1 MESFGP
7 YSLIRHIATGG
18 MGELHLAE
26 RPGIAGFS
34 KRLVVKRIR
43 AVLADDPSFTRS
55 FLDEGRVAALIDH
68 SNIVQVYDMGE
79 VDGILYLAMEHVAG
93 KDLGSLIERAAP
105 LDLGTAL
112 HVLCYLC
119 EGLHYAHNVVGLDGQ
134 PLGLVHRDI
143 NPTNVLISFNGAVKL
158 ADFGIAKVVMENRE
172 QTQTGVIKGKFG
184 YMAPEQAGGTGIDH
198 RCDIYSLGLLLFE
211 MTTGEQAV
219 EGETDQAKLFAALDG
234 RIRRPRDLDP
244 AYPEDLERIYELA
257 TAMKPE
263 DRFSSVEELHKR
275 LLEFQMHQR
284 LTCSAGLLGQ
294 LMKRVFPDA
303 WQQHQSESGGGGGGL
318 QPLPSIIPDLA
329 DPIDE
334 EEPTALHTAGAS
346 GFPRT
351 DERDLLESALLE
363 IEDDGP
369 TNPSLPLLTELPD
382 DGPTTAGEAP
392 RPSAATLPLPQLFD
406 DGATILDQ
414 PAHLA
419 APQTAAPVP
428 PVPPTIPDLLKP
440 PASSGSRYDD
450 LAPEDE
456 LEDELGLE
464 DDPEHDD
471 STIQKAFG
479 GGQMRSLLEIEATD
493 PRDDAS
499 EPMLKPRVAPDA
511 LRRLAQELELLK
523 EAPPQQHGRGGG
535 RGIWIGLI
543 ILLVLGGGGAAA
555 FLLLDPIA
563 WFSRLAGATGVTD
576 SDATVAVA
584 PVPDGPAPTTAPNP
598 TPAPNPTTTPL
609 DAAGVAVE
617 RARDASPAATKTDTS
632 AMGELRLTVTPSVDV
647 TWKGRKLGRTPLKV
661 PMPMGGHRILLKQP
675 RLNIALPRGLRIRA
689 GQATVIN
696 WTLRKGSLAIT
707 EPPST
712 QVQINGVMRG
722 TTPLK
727 LELYEGIYRVNLP
740 DVWPR
745 TRRFVVR
752 PGQTTTV
759 GPP

>member
-1 MESFGP
+1 METFGP

-43 AVLADDPSFTRS
+43 TALATDSSFTRS

-79 VDGILYLAMEHVAG
+79 VDGILYLAMEYVAG
-93 KDLGSLIERAAP
+93 RDLGSLIERAAP
-105 LDLGTAL
+105 LDLATAV
-112 HVLCYLC
+112 HVLCCLC
-119 EGLHYAHNVVGLDGQ
+119 EGLQYAHNVVGPDGR

-172 QTQTGVIKGKFG
+172 QTRTGVIKGKFG

-234 RIRRPRDLDP
+234 HTRNPRDLDP
-244 AYPEDLERIYELA
+244 AYPPELERIYDVA
-257 TAMKPE
+257 TAMRPE
-263 DRFSSVEELHKR
+263 DRFSSVHELHLR
-275 LLEFQMHQR
+275 LLEFQMHMR
-284 LTCSAGLLGQ
+284 LASSAALLGQ
-294 LMKRVFPDA
+294 LMKRVFPA
-303 WQQHQSESGGGGGGL
+303 EWREHQSERRDGGGL
-318 QPLPSIIPDLA
+318 QPLPSIIPD
-329 DPIDE
+329 
-334 EEPTALHTAGAS
+334 PTAEIDDEGPTARHTTGVS
-346 GFPRT
+346 GFSRT
-351 DERDLLESALLE
+351 ADRSPVEAALLQ

-369 TNPSLPLLTELPD
+369 TDPGLPQLPELTELPD
-382 DGPTTAGEAP
+382 DGPTTAEVAPPEEAP
-392 RPSAATLPLPQLFD
+392 RAYAATVPLPELFD
-406 DGATILDQ
+406 DGATILDNQ
-414 PAHLA
+414 PIHLTNQLA
-419 APQTAAPVP
+419 APPVAPAPPTPP
-428 PVPPTIPDLLKP
+428 PVEPDLLRP
-440 PASSGSRYDD
+440 PASSRATS
-450 LAPEDE
+450 EDPAR
-456 LEDELGLE
+456 ED
-464 DDPEHDD
+464 
-471 STIQKAFG
+471 
-479 GGQMRSLLEIEATD
+479 EIEASN

-499 EPMLKPRVAPDA
+499 EPMIKPRVAPDA
-511 LRRLAQELELLK
+511 LRRLEQELDLHE
-523 EAPPQQHGRGGG
+523 EAPPPRPGRGGG

-543 ILLVLGGGGAAA
+543 VLLLLGGGGAAA
-555 FLLLDPIA
+555 FIFLDPIS
-563 WFSRLAGATGVTD
+563 WIGGSRPARATGAADAATGTTD
-576 SDATVAVA
+576 AATSTAA
-584 PVPDGPAPTTAPNP
+584 RPVSDGPTPTQGTP
-598 TPAPNPTTTPL
+598 TSTPL
-609 DAAGVAVE
+609 DAAAAPVA
-617 RARDASPAATKTDTS
+617 RTRDASPQALDAATL
-632 AMGELRLTVTPSVDV
+632 GELRLTVTPPVYV

-661 PMPMGGHRILLKQP
+661 PMPTGGHRILLKEP
-675 RLNIALPRGLRIRA
+675 RLNIALPRGLRIRS

-707 EPPST
+707 SPPST

-722 TTPLK
+722 ATPLT

-740 DVWPR
+740 DIWPR
-745 TRRFVVR
+745 TRRFTVR